1 MKKILMLCCMIAMV
15 CSCTKI
21 EDIQNSVI
29 VTDCRLSSPN
39 SVGGCDLDLKFK
51 NISGKTMKYINF
63 DFDFIN
69 AVGEAVP
76 CEIWGWRC
84 YKEVTGPMYTNTEY
98 EVHWDAIVYNRT
110 AKSVKIRYIYI
121 EFMDGSDLEITE
133 KNLHYIGL

>member
-1 MKKILMLCCMIAMV
+1 MVCCLIAMA

-29 VTDCRLSSPN
+29 VKECKLSSPN
-39 SVGGCDLDLKFK
+39 SVGGCDLDITFE
-51 NISGKTMKYINF
+51 NISGKTMKYISF

-69 AVGEAVP
+69 AVGDSVP
-76 CEIWGWRC
+76 CDVWGWRC
-84 YKEVTGPMYTNTEY
+84 YKKVTGPMHPNVEY
-98 EVHWDAIVYNRT
+98 YAHWDTIVYNFS

-121 EFMDGSDLEITE
+121 EFMDGTDLEITE